1 MEFAS
6 TPKNRLKYLGKGKK
20 AISNESF
27 LRLIAKYAKEGETFS
42 HTDISRLI
50 NIIDTMCIMAD
61 NRCAQNEMRVKNMKD
76 LLGNDSLHWLM
87 KELDV
92 AICTENHDYE

>member
-6 TPKNRLKYLGKGKK
+6 TPKNRLKYLGEGKK

-27 LRLIAKYAKEGETFS
+27 LRAIAKHAKEGRTFS
-42 HTDISRLI
+42 YTDIARLI

-61 NRCAQNEMRVKNMKD
+61 NRCAQNEKHMKRMKNLLASGPLLWLIEDLGVK
-76 LLGNDSLHWLM
+76 
-87 KELDV
+87 
-92 AICTENHDYE
+92 ICTEAHD